1 MFKIDLAIKFGSNE
15 IIVYRKAYGIVTKVP
30 AYLAI
35 KRDGK
40 KVKVQAIGKNAE
52 ILLRASSQNVEVL
65 NPIVNSEIVDEKM
78 AVLLMSEI
86 LKDVIQDRFLLTKLR
101 ALVAVPSGMKE
112 EQLIKIKRVL
122 LEAGINNVSFV
133 INSVGARNMLD
144 VDSQAHI
151 MVVDIGKYLTD
162 ISILNEYNFTFGRTY
177 FFGGV
182 NMDKSIT
189 TFISDNHGLKVNDR
203 TSEMVKNEIASLYER
218 DLNKI
223 EYSGFDNDKLVKH
236 EITANE
242 IRVAI
247 VGLYDKIFEFI
258 EDILKQVSKEVL
270 HDIYNFGIM
279 FVGGASSIPGLYEY
293 AKKKLDLPIIL
304 PDDPSDCVINGVG
317 KLMSSDKEFLKIN
330 V

>member
-1 MFKIDLAIKFGSNE
+1 M
-15 IIVYRKAYGIVTKVP
+15 YRKTYGIVAKVP

-293 AKKKLDLPIIL
+293 AKKKLDLPIIV

>member
-15 IIVYRKAYGIVTKVP
+15 IIVYRKTYGIVTKVP

-40 KVKVQAIGKNAE
+40 RVKVQAIGKNAE

-122 LEAGINNVSFV
+122 LEAGINNISFV

-293 AKKKLDLPIIL
+293 AKKKLDLPIIV

>member
-122 LEAGINNVSFV
+122 LEVGINNISFV

-293 AKKKLDLPIIL
+293 AKKKLDLPIIV

>member
-40 KVKVQAIGKNAE
+40 RVKVQAIGKNAE

-122 LEAGINNVSFV
+122 LEAGINNISFV

-293 AKKKLDLPIIL
+293 AKKKLDLPIIV

>member
-40 KVKVQAIGKNAE
+40 KIKVQAIGKNAE

-122 LEAGINNVSFV
+122 LEAGINNISFV

-203 TSEMVKNEIASLYER
+203 TSEMVKNEIASLYKR

-293 AKKKLDLPIIL
+293 AKKKLDLPIIV

>member
-40 KVKVQAIGKNAE
+40 KIKVQAIGKNAE

-293 AKKKLDLPIIL
+293 AKKKLDLPIIV

>member
-304 PDDPSDCVINGVG
+304 PDAPSDCVINGVG

>member
-101 ALVAVPSGMKE
+101 ALVAVPSGMRE

-293 AKKKLDLPIIL
+293 AKKKLDLPIIV
-304 PDDPSDCVINGVG
+304 PDDPSDFVINGVG

>member
-101 ALVAVPSGMKE
+101 ALIAVPSGMKE

-122 LEAGINNVSFV
+122 LEAGINNISFV

-293 AKKKLDLPIIL
+293 AKKKLDLPIIV

>member
-293 AKKKLDLPIIL
+293 AKKKLDLPIIV

>member
-15 IIVYRKAYGIVTKVP
+15 IIVYRKAYGIVAKVP

-122 LEAGINNVSFV
+122 LEAGINNISFV

-293 AKKKLDLPIIL
+293 AKKKLDLPIIV

>member
-258 EDILKQVSKEVL
+258 EEILKQVSKEVL

-293 AKKKLDLPIIL
+293 AKKKLDLPIIV

>member
-15 IIVYRKAYGIVTKVP
+15 IIVYRKAYGIVAKVP

-293 AKKKLDLPIIL
+293 AKKKLDLPIIV

>member
-15 IIVYRKAYGIVTKVP
+15 IIVYRKTYGIVAKVP

-35 KRDGK
+35 KKDGK

-122 LEAGINNVSFV
+122 LEAGINNISFV

-293 AKKKLDLPIIL
+293 AKKKLDLPIIV

>member
-1 MFKIDLAIKFGSNE
+1 
-15 IIVYRKAYGIVTKVP
+15 
-30 AYLAI
+30 
-35 KRDGK
+35 
-40 KVKVQAIGKNAE
+40 
-52 ILLRASSQNVEVL
+52 
-65 NPIVNSEIVDEKM
+65 M

-293 AKKKLDLPIIL
+293 AKKKLDLPIIV